1 MNTFLN
7 YPLISANYF
16 FCIPFHV
23 SELWR
28 QRSVLCTSIS
38 PDGYSIQLHDNVGE
52 TLNGLLG
59 ERRIKMRSFH
69 FPGVLVKFHFPI
81 NFSVSP
87 SDAQKSPSFLF
98 IFYL

>member
-7 YPLISANYF
+7 YPLISANYS

-52 TLNGLLG
+52 TPNGLLG
-59 ERRIKMRSFH
+59 ERKIKTRSYH
-69 FPGVLVKFHFPI
+69 YAISIITSSSVVAALTTNSLCSFP
-81 NFSVSP
+81 
-87 SDAQKSPSFLF
+87 
-98 IFYL
+98 